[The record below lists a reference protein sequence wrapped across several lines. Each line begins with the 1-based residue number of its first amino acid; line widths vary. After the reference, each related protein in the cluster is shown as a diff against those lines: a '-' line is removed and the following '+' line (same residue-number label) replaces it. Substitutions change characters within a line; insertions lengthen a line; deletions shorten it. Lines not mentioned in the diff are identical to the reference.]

1 MSETRPHEHLVVTVP
16 EDGVEILRIDREEA
30 LGALY
35 TEGLRALKPKFDLY
49 EKGNRVNH
57 HPWLGDL
64 LIRRARKSQRLR
76 NRMAAVLEER
86 ATPAQLITLRGLVK
100 LFTE

>member
-1 MSETRPHEHLVVTVP
+1 MHAQFH
-16 EDGVEILRIDREEA
+16 DGVEALTPLRPQWQA
-30 LGALY
+30 L
-35 TEGLRALKPKFDLY
+35 ELRALEPKFELY

>member
-1 MSETRPHEHLVVTVP
+1 Y
-16 EDGVEILRIDREEA
+16 A
-30 LGALY
+30 Q
-35 TEGLRALKPKFDLY
+35 GLRALKPKFDLY

-100 LFTE
+100 LFIE